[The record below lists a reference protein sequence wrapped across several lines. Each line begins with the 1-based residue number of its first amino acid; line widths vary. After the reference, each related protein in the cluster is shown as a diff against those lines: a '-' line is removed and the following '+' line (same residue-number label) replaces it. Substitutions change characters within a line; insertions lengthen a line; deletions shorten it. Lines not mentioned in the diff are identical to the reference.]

1 MPKSITLKLLAF
13 AASLL
18 IAPSI
23 LPAQVLS
30 LYFLNKDNNGAYT
43 VVPLADMQNE
53 TFENLEN
60 GSERVLDIYATEFYI
75 GDLPDLWLND
85 VALSLSASTDVTQS
99 ASLGENGEI
108 GMTIVLREK
117 DDTRVEGY
125 QGRALIRKLPFKSEI
140 QLTVSLTELD
150 GASKKN
156 IEMAKNLI
164 VSQTGSDTKS
174 LIDLDLGNSYV
185 KLAMAVYNIIDEEKK
200 KDDEIWNSPFTFLT
214 NPPEGLMPLRSGEW
228 LLISTDN
235 KKKRYNL
242 DVPRDVTYVD
252 RKLKLADEAVT
263 NKKRMPTYL
272 ILSVVSGIQAIPEQR

>member
-1 MPKSITLKLLAF
+1 MPKVITLKLLAF

-185 KLAMAVYNIIDEEKK
+185 KLAMAVYNIIDEEKRK
-200 KDDEIWNSPFTFLT
+200 MTRYGTL
-214 NPPEGLMPLRSGEW
+214 PLHF
-228 LLISTDN
+228 
-235 KKKRYNL
+235 
-242 DVPRDVTYVD
+242 
-252 RKLKLADEAVT
+252 
-263 NKKRMPTYL
+263 
-272 ILSVVSGIQAIPEQR
+272 